1 MMVMVLMVV
10 MISLVS
16 WKKAIEDI
24 AYCDNDEDDD
34 NNNGN
39 DNNDKNNNNN
49 NDNDFQRD
57 RGLCLL
63 RPTLPSWTCQWR
75 WLYDKTDLNDDEEDT
90 DIDDDD
96 YHLAMFLSRW
106 FDLF

>member
-24 AYCDNDEDDD
+24 AYCDDDENDD

-39 DNNDKNNNNN
+39 ENNDKNNDKN
-49 NDNDFQRD
+49 NDNGWLPAGPWTVFA
-57 RGLCLL
+57 
-63 RPTLPSWTCQWR
+63 PTNSAFMNLPMKVIIWQDWS
-75 WLYDKTDLNDDEEDT
+75 
-90 DIDDDD
+90 
-96 YHLAMFLSRW
+96 
-106 FDLF
+106 